1 MNSRRETAAA
11 HRPGRDAQ
19 RVLPTAPPSQRE
31 AEISHRLR
39 SSRSES
45 HLNLPLADF
54 DQPISR
60 SRILMI
66 WVCFVRAPL
75 DRRGAARRPVDGP
88 VFPSWA
94 ICRGI
99 LGGTTRPNGGVL
111 APPRGGGR

>member
-45 HLNLPLADF
+45 QVNLPLGFTARA
-54 DQPISR
+54 R
-60 SRILMI
+60 SRQMSAKQP
-66 WVCFVRAPL
+66 CH
-75 DRRGAARRPVDGP
+75 
-88 VFPSWA
+88 
-94 ICRGI
+94 
-99 LGGTTRPNGGVL
+99 
-111 APPRGGGR
+111 